1 MDAAERALLEATVRD
16 AIARAPETADAA
28 LDEIGWR
35 EMLQA
40 EPRAAVAIVF
50 EALGTTNGVASAL
63 DDVVVSGLGRE
74 PRADLAVLLPP
85 FAAWDPPA
93 PIGEELRGLATARV
107 ATATELLVGTT
118 IVPISAVD
126 ASPMRG
132 VDPDACFYSARVTA
146 PSALDSGTWED
157 AVALGQRAL
166 SHQILGASRAMLDLA
181 CTHARERVQFGR
193 PIARFQAV
201 RHRLADALVAV
212 EALAATVDVAA
223 DEPNPT
229 TAALAKATAGRTAR
243 TVASHCQQVLAGIG
257 FTTEHPFH
265 QFMKRTMLLDGI
277 LGSTDELVVDI
288 GRRVL
293 ATRAVPTLI
302 EL

>member
-1 MDAAERALLEATVRD
+1 MRD
-16 AIARAPETADAA
+16 TIARAPEAADAA

-35 EMLQA
+35 EMLQS
-40 EPRAAVAIVF
+40 EPRAAIAIVF
-50 EALGTTNGVASAL
+50 EALGTTNGVGSSL
-63 DDVVVSGLGRE
+63 DDVVVSGLGQK

-85 FAAWDPPA
+85 FAAWDLPVPTD
-93 PIGEELRGLATARV
+93 GELRGLATARV
-107 ATATELLVGTT
+107 TTATELLVGTT
-118 IVPISAVD
+118 IVSMSAVD
-126 ASPMRG
+126 ASPVRG
-132 VDPDACFYSARVTA
+132 IDPDAGVHTVRVTA
-146 PSALDSGTWED
+146 PSALDSGTWEA

-201 RHRLADALVAV
+201 RHRLADTLVAV
-212 EALAATVDVAA
+212 EALAATVEAAA

-257 FTTEHPFH
+257 FTTEHAFH
-265 QFMKRTMLLDGI
+265 RYMKRTMLLDGV
-277 LGSTDELVVDI
+277 LGSVDELVVDI

-293 ATRAVPTLI
+293 VDP
-302 EL
+302 